1 MRSCIMEK
9 STAGIKWRY
18 EIERF
23 SEKKCLQFVCTSA
36 RITIVFEQKNDLWIK
51 DDTKGGIS
59 GIAIA

>member
-1 MRSCIMEK
+1 MRWEK
-9 STAGIKWRY
+9 L
-18 EIERF
+18 

-59 GIAIA
+59 GIAVA